1 MRLIPTFGRHSR
13 FRDDVDAFVDGE
25 LSGGRLR
32 AFEAHAATCGDC
44 RSAVESARSLKASL
58 QALPPRP
65 TPRSFAL
72 TPEMVGSTVKPPARA
87 GQPLPRY
94 VFAVRATAAVAV
106 VAFMAVFVASLAGS
120 SGQSS
125 DTRAGSANDQFAAPE
140 SAAGNALSTGAGA
153 QDSNYATVSPTLGL
167 VPATTGAMSGQG
179 VSSATPAPPS
189 TGRETP
195 AAEGVGPSD
204 TASKSAQ
211 DNDGAAGGAFHAT
224 RENQSEDSG
233 GLPWTIIMGFIA
245 GTSIGALYVVE
256 SRRRKS

>member
-1 MRLIPTFGRHSR
+1 MRLIPAFGRHSR

-32 AFEAHAATCGDC
+32 AFEAHITACEAC
-44 RSAVESARSLKASL
+44 RSAVESARSLKAAFQSL
-58 QALPPRP
+58 PQWVA
-65 TPRSFAL
+65 PRSFAL
-72 TPEMVGSTVKPPARA
+72 TPAMVAAAEKAPANT
-87 GQPLPRY
+87 GPLPRY
-94 VFAVRATAAVAV
+94 VLAVRAMAAVAV
-106 VAFMAVFVASLAGS
+106 VAFMAVFAASLAGGAGES
-120 SGQSS
+120 SQ
-125 DTRAGSANDQFAAPE
+125 TRAGTANDQFVAPE

-211 DNDGAAGGAFHAT
+211 DNDDAAGGAFHAT

-233 GLPWTIIMGFIA
+233 GLPWTIILGFIA
-245 GTSIGALYVVE
+245 GTSIGVLYVVE

>member
-1 MRLIPTFGRHSR
+1 MRLIPAFGRHSR
-13 FRDDVDAFVDGE
+13 FCDDVDAFVDGE

-32 AFEAHAATCGDC
+32 AFEAHAATCEDC

-58 QALPPRP
+58 QALPQRP
-65 TPRSFAL
+65 APRSFAL
-72 TPEMVGSTVKPPARA
+72 TPEMAGSTVKLRARA

-94 VFAVRATAAVAV
+94 VFVVRATAGVAV

-140 SAAGNALSTGAGA
+140 SAAGNAVTTGGAA
-153 QDSNYATVSPTLGL
+153 QDSSYATVSPTLGL
-167 VPATTGAMSGQG
+167 VPATTGGMSGQG
-179 VSSATPAPPS
+179 ASSATPAPPS
-189 TGRETP
+189 TGIETP
-195 AAEGVGPSD
+195 PPAGAESGAPL
-204 TASKSAQ
+204 SKSEH
-211 DNDGAAGGAFHAT
+211 DPAGSAGEAFTAN
-224 RENQSEDSG
+224 RESEQEHSG